1 MGGDVTANDVDVDA
15 LVVYNTPMRRLAA
28 LSGLALVGCAMPS
41 SAKPAG
47 PERSA
52 EQDGAD
58 LATRLGEAS
67 GVTVK
72 DGVVYVVDDERGV
85 LVLGTDAKG
94 RTTARVFAAATAD
107 NGLKGL
113 EGIAVK
119 DGALVVVNEA
129 GVVSAVDDE
138 GRVRE
143 LFRLPAP
150 EKKNKGYEGI
160 AVWRAADGVS
170 HVLVVNEG
178 KPKALHVLS
187 AAFAPELSFVAGA
200 AEHPLPA
207 AIDDVLDDLSDVGVD
222 DSTGDLLLLSDESR
236 RVVRARLTLAPP
248 SLTVLQ
254 VSTLPVGK
262 DEKPEGIV
270 VDKDGRALLVTDGGQ
285 RAFFVKAGTF

>member
-1 MGGDVTANDVDVDA
+1 M
-15 LVVYNTPMRRLAA
+15 
-28 LSGLALVGCAMPS
+28 GCAMPS
-41 SAKPAG
+41 AAQ
-47 PERSA
+47 PERSAATSGA

-58 LATRLGEAS
+58 LAAGLGEAS

-129 GVVSAVDDE
+129 GVVSAVDDN
-138 GRVRE
+138 GGVRE
-143 LFRLPAP
+143 LARLPTP

-160 AVWRAADGVS
+160 AVWRAPDGVAR
-170 HVLVVNEG
+170 VLVVNEG

-187 AAFAPELSFVAGA
+187 SAFAPELSFVAGA
-200 AEHPLPA
+200 TLSAKRSAPVIHPLPDA
-207 AIDDVLDDLSDVGVD
+207 VDDVLDDISDVGVD
-222 DSTGDLLLLSDESR
+222 DSTGDILLLSDESR
-236 RVVRARLTLAPP
+236 RVVRARLSLSPP
-248 SLTVLQ
+248 SLTVLK

-262 DEKPEGIV
+262 DEKAEGIV